1 MPGVFLPAAAKGR
14 RVVIVGAG
22 AAGLTCAYRLRQA
35 GIASR
40 LFDASDRVGGRTWTL
55 RNYFAEGQIA
65 ERGGE
70 FISLGQL
77 EVQRLARELGL
88 RLINVNRHEPGHDT
102 YFFNGVR
109 YVVDDGRT
117 AQRVLCR
124 RTDFV

>member
-22 AAGLTCAYRLRQA
+22 VAGLTCAYRLRQA

-40 LFDASDRVGGRTWTL
+40 VFEASDRVGGRTWTL

-65 ERGGE
+65 EHGGE

-77 EVQRLARELGL
+77 EVQRLARELDL

-102 YFFNGVR
+102 YFFDGVR
-109 YVVDDGRT
+109 YTVDEAKADYL
-117 AQRVLCR
+117 AHV
-124 RTDFV
+124 